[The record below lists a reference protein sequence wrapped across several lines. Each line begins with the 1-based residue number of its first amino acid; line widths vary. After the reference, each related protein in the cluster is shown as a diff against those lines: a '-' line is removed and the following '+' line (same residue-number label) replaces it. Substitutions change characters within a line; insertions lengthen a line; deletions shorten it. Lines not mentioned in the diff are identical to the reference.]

1 MEKRIRLGKS
11 DIMISPVVMGM
22 WQAGKEMWAGID
34 DAQTIKSVR
43 AAVDAGINAFD
54 TAEMY
59 GKGHSERI
67 LAAATAGIRDKV
79 VLMTKV
85 FSNHLRYE
93 QVIDACHRSLKNLN
107 TEVIDLY
114 QIHWPAGS
122 FGSRKV
128 PIEET
133 MAAMNDLKTQ
143 GKIRAVGVSNFSR
156 TQIEEAARFGRIDSL
171 QPPYSLLWRQV
182 EADGLPYCAA
192 NDITVLAY
200 SPMAQGILAGRFG
213 ADPVFEPGDHRRGH
227 RLFSPDTYPQVLKA
241 VEELRPI
248 ARRHGVS
255 LAQLALAW
263 VMSHPNTC
271 AIAGAR
277 NPAQAVEN
285 AGAMKVEL
293 SASDLAEM
301 EAVSRPVTERLDDNP
316 VQWNF

>member
-1 MEKRIRLGKS
+1 MEKSRRLGTS
-11 DIMISPVVMGM
+11 DIRISPVVMGM
-22 WQAGKEMWAGID
+22 WQAGKEMWVGID
-34 DAQTIKSVR
+34 DAETKKSIR

-59 GKGHSERI
+59 GKGHSERM

-85 FSNHLRYE
+85 FSNHLQYD
-93 QVIDACHRSLKNLN
+93 QVVEACHQSLKNLK
-107 TEVIDLY
+107 TDVIDLY

-133 MAAMNDLKTQ
+133 MHAMNDLKAQ
-143 GKIRAVGVSNFSR
+143 GKIRAIGVSNFSR
-156 TQIEEAARFGRIDSL
+156 AQIEEAARFGRIDSL
-171 QPPYSLLWRQV
+171 QPPYSLLWRHT
-182 EADGLPYCAA
+182 EAEAMPYCAA
-192 NDITVLAY
+192 NGITVLAY

-213 ADPVFEPGDHRRGH
+213 ADPAFEKGDHRQGH
-227 RLFSPDTYPQVLKA
+227 RLFKPDIYPRVLTA
-241 VEELRPI
+241 VEGLKPI
-248 ARRHGVS
+248 AERHRIS

-263 VMSHPNTC
+263 VMSHSNTC

-277 NPAQAVEN
+277 SPAQAADN
-285 AGAMKVEL
+285 AGAMKVNL
-293 SASDLAEM
+293 TQADLAQM
-301 EAVSRPVTERLDDNP
+301 DAISRSVTDRLDGNP